1 MRRQFMAEALGTF
14 FLVFAG
20 CGAVAVNEV
29 RNGAVTPVAISLV
42 FGLIVLAMVY
52 TFGEVSGAHI
62 NPAVTI
68 GFWSVGRFPGH
79 SVPGYIGAQVVGAFA
94 AAALLRLLFPD
105 SATLGATHASGTG
118 WQSCLLEGVLTFLL
132 MYVVLSVS
140 HGAKEKGIT
149 AGIVVGAVIA
159 LEALFAGP
167 ICGASMNPARSLAPA
182 VMSGSVGDLWIYFV
196 GPIAGALL
204 AGVIFGFVEADGKNR
219 LAQEAGSLENTKS

>member
-1 MRRQFMAEALGTF
+1 MRRQWMAEALGTF
-14 FLVFAG
+14 FLVFVG
-20 CGAVAVNEV
+20 CGAIAVNEV
-29 RNGAVTPVAISLV
+29 RSGAVTHVGISLV

-52 TFGEVSGAHI
+52 TFGEVSGAHL
-62 NPAVTI
+62 NPAVTL
-68 GFWSVGRFPGH
+68 GFWSVGRFPGR
-79 SVPGYIGAQVVGAFA
+79 SVAGYLGAQCAGAFL
-94 AAALLRLLFPD
+94 AAALLKLLFPE
-105 SATLGATHASGTG
+105 SRTLGATHPSGSE

-140 HGAKEKGIT
+140 RGAKEKGIT

-204 AGVIFGFVEADGKNR
+204 AGVAFGIVEGPNAHD
-219 LAQEAGSLENTKS
+219 LLTDAV

>member
-1 MRRQFMAEALGTF
+1 MRRQWMAEALGTF
-14 FLVFAG
+14 FLVFVG
-20 CGAVAVNEV
+20 CGAIAVNEV
-29 RNGAVTPVAISLV
+29 RSGAVTHVGISIV

-52 TFGEVSGAHI
+52 TFGEASGAHI
-62 NPAVTI
+62 NPAVTL
-68 GFWSVGRFPGH
+68 GFWSVGRFPGR
-79 SVPGYIGAQVVGAFA
+79 SVPGYIGAQCAGAFIA
-94 AAALLRLLFPD
+94 AVLLKLLFPG
-105 SATLGATHASGTG
+105 SRTLGATHPSGTE

-140 HGAKEKGIT
+140 RGAKEKGIT
-149 AGIVVGAVIA
+149 AGIVVGAIIA

-204 AGVIFGFVEADGKNR
+204 AGVAFGFVEGPNAQALPAD
-219 LAQEAGSLENTKS
+219 AV